1 MKKVGIVLINY
12 ADYARKFLI
21 PCRDSL
27 RCQNYPKELLNIYV
41 VDNASSQSSLDFL
54 GESFPEAKILPR
66 VDGNY
71 CAASNLGFQ
80 QAIADGCEHLI
91 ALNMDTEV
99 QEDWLSELVL
109 ALEKNPQAGI
119 AQSLIYLA
127 PKNEVEKIT
136 PRINTAGNI
145 INFLF
150 FGFTSFY
157 GKTLK
162 ESKLKL
168 DSFPEIIYPS
178 GCSFIIRKEV
188 FEIAGPYNEDYYMY
202 HDDLSLGLKARLF
215 GWKIILAPLS
225 AVFHKYEFIRNK
237 RNLYYLERNRHLAY
251 RAFYSQ
257 FERFLL
263 FPVFFI
269 MDLGLLGF
277 SVLGGW
283 GDVKL
288 KLYLELFSDQ
298 FVAMVVRERQEF
310 QRIAKVSR
318 KKVYCSF
325 SGTVKFAEID
335 NFVLRYLV
343 NPVTDL
349 YWRLIKKII

>member
-27 RCQNYPKELLNIYV
+27 RCQNYPKELVNIYV
-41 VDNASSQSSLDFL
+41 VDNASSLNSLNFL
-54 GESFPEAKILPR
+54 KESFSEAKILPR
-66 VDGNY
+66 IDGNY
-71 CAASNLGFQ
+71 CSASNLGFQ
-80 QAIADGCEHLI
+80 QAITDGCEYLV

-99 QEDWLSELVL
+99 QNDWLSELVL
-109 ALEKNPQAGI
+109 ALENNPEAGV

-127 PKNEVEKIT
+127 PKTEAEKIN

-157 GKTLK
+157 GKTLTASEIK
-162 ESKLKL
+162 A
-168 DSFPEIIYPS
+168 DSYPEIIYPS
-178 GCSFIIRKEV
+178 GCSFVIRKEV
-188 FEIAGPYNEDYYMY
+188 FESAGPYNEDYYMY
-202 HDDLSLGLKARLF
+202 HDDLSLGLKVHLA

-225 AVFHKYEFIRNK
+225 IVFHKYEFMRNK
-237 RNLYYLERNRHLAY
+237 NNFYYLERNRYLIY
-251 RAFYSQ
+251 RAFYSR
-257 FERFLL
+257 FERFCLA
-263 FPVFFI
+263 PIFFI

-277 SVLGGW
+277 SFLGGW
-283 GDVKL
+283 GDTKI

-298 FVAMVVRERQEF
+298 FAVLVEKERQEF
-310 QRIAKVSR
+310 KRIAKVS
-318 KKVYCSF
+318 KKNVYRSF
-325 SGTVKFAEID
+325 SGTIKFAEID
-335 NFVLRYLV
+335 NFILKYLV
-343 NPVTDL
+343 NPLTNF